1 MDEIAPINPQ
11 LRGTINVTLEYG
23 GKFQASPID
32 WDGNCNMDEPVPIT
46 VLSGYD
52 PIELSI
58 GASRLLNTDATEH
71 ELARLINSELERGVL
86 VAYWQRLSNGVYG
99 YYVRMAEL

>member
-1 MDEIAPINPQ
+1 MNELTQ
-11 LRGTINVTLEYG
+11 LITEHASDYPVAAREY
-23 GKFQASPID
+23 
-32 WDGNCNMDEPVPIT
+32 NPIT
-46 VLSGYD
+46 VTTISGYD
-52 PIELSI
+52 PVELSI